1 MFVTEKGCNSYYIH
15 VLFDEL
21 GEYFCTLGKFRAVF
35 TYWHKPYYEYTIK
48 ACNPKPAKKEVV
60 AIQTPAGKVI
70 RLGLTSLFTTLSI
83 YKCIMCKIVSDYIY
97 LTVRGE
103 GK

>member
-1 MFVTEKGCNSYYIH
+1 MYYLMNLGNISVLWVNLSRIH
-15 VLFDEL
+15 VLL
-21 GEYFCTLGKFRAVF
+21 HT
-35 TYWHKPYYEYTIK
+35 PYYEYTIK

-60 AIQTPAGKVI
+60 AIQTPAAKVI
-70 RLGLTSLFTTLSI
+70 PLGLTSLFTTLSV
-83 YKCIMCKIVSDYIY
+83 YKCIMCKIVSFHPDYIY

>member
-1 MFVTEKGCNSYYIH
+1 MFVTDKGCNSCYIH

-21 GEYFCTLGKFRAVF
+21 VEYFCTVGEFRAVF
-35 TYWHKPYYEYTIK
+35 MHVLLP
-48 ACNPKPAKKEVV
+48 
-60 AIQTPAGKVI
+60 
-70 RLGLTSLFTTLSI
+70 LGLTTLSV
-83 YKCIMCKIVSDYIY
+83 YKCILCKIVSFHPDYIY